1 MLSKLKSLRVWLFLW
16 VCLGMLGTVLLARAA
31 LQDLR
36 TAFETDARII
46 HRLLSQ
52 QSVQHDA
59 ILATLAL
66 LQPERDARQQRL
78 SSLYSQILEVV
89 QRDPGSHWPDMA
101 LEKAE
106 SASHQLGRPV
116 LADVDWQHGRYR
128 MVLAA
133 TPASHALTIDLR
145 SAVPWDDWP
154 VSAQTSPMRVALALD
169 GQQFLLQPGH
179 SQAGGWRFDFR
190 KQLAADSQPFEVVA
204 ERQVGWNELPWVA
217 ISLWLSLLAVAL
229 TGLHVVLKQ
238 RRERRRAEELL
249 RLGQVAR
256 LNTLGELA
264 AGLAHELNQPLTA
277 VLASTQASRRLL
289 DDDDPDLPT
298 VRTALQQAAEQSR
311 RASDVLARLRRTV
324 ERPDLS
330 GKLQQVDLR
339 ALIRGVLYLLEPEC
353 QRQRVIPVQEIPA
366 DLPDI
371 AAEPVALEQILHNL
385 LMNALQ
391 ALEQVPPSERR
402 LVLCVCK
409 QQARWVLNIEDSGP
423 GIATEVLPHLF
434 EPFFTTR
441 DNGLGL
447 GLSLC
452 ETLAMNMGASIT
464 AENIVPRGARFS
476 LILPD
481 AKGLP

>member
-1 MLSKLKSLRVWLFLW
+1 MLSKLKSLCIWLFLW
-16 VCLGMLGTVLLARAA
+16 VCLGMLGAVLLVRAT
-31 LQDLR
+31 LLDLR
-36 TAFETDARII
+36 TVFETDARIM

-52 QSVQHDA
+52 QCVQHDA
-59 ILATLAL
+59 ILAMLAL
-66 LQPERDARQQRL
+66 LQPERDSRQQRL
-78 SSLYSQILEVV
+78 SSLYSQVLDVA
-89 QRDPGSHWPDMA
+89 QRDSGSHWPDAA

-133 TPASHALTIDLR
+133 LPASHALTIDLR
-145 SAVPWDDWP
+145 SAVPQVDWP
-154 VSAQTSPMRVALALD
+154 VSAASNPIRVALALD

-204 ERQVGWNELPWVA
+204 ERWVGWNELPWIAVF
-217 ISLWLSLLAVAL
+217 LWLGGLAVAL
-229 TGLHVVLKQ
+229 AGLRSVLKQ
-238 RRERRRAEELL
+238 RDERRRAEELL

-277 VLASTQASRRLL
+277 VLASTQAARRLL

-298 VRTALQQAAEQSR
+298 VRTAMQQAAEQSR

-330 GKLQQVDLR
+330 GKLQKLDLR
-339 ALIRGVLYLLEPEC
+339 AVLRGVLYLLEPEC
-353 QRQRVIPVQEIPA
+353 QKWQVIPVLDIPA
-366 DLPDI
+366 ELPDI

-391 ALEQVPPSERR
+391 ALEQVPPGERR
-402 LVLCVCK
+402 LTLSVCE
-409 QQARWVLNIEDSGP
+409 QQSRWVLNIADSGP
-423 GIATEVLPHLF
+423 GIAPEVLPHLF

-452 ETLAMNMGASIT
+452 ETLAMSMGARIV

-481 AKGLP
+481 EKGLP